1 MQLFKKRKLF
11 FYSEETVS
19 YVEAR
24 GFRSKFTA
32 TVVVLTI
39 LILTG
44 IGIANNF
51 YGDFLG
57 IGFKTASELSTE
69 NALLKEKIDH
79 MNTRLYEFSLTI
91 KNFAV
96 SDNQL
101 RTAVNLPKIDIET
114 RSMGIGG
121 TDVNT
126 YEGLVS
132 SDAASLLTSSS
143 VLLDKIEKEV
153 SLQQESYHQI
163 FKKQEENKLLF
174 SSLPAIKPMIGA
186 YTYHSFGMR
195 RDPFLGTMRMHEG
208 VDIHNDIGTP
218 VYATGDGVVGY
229 TGATGS
235 SYGIALEVNH
245 GFGYKTWYAH
255 LSKTVARSGQHV
267 KRGQLIAYSGNTGRS
282 TGPHLHYEV
291 RRNGVQQNPVEYFV
305 DDVDYE
311 KIRTQLA
318 RSSSQ

>member
-1 MQLFKKRKLF
+1 MFNKRKLF

-19 YVEAR
+19 YVEAKGYR
-24 GFRSKFTA
+24 AKLTGIIA
-32 TVVVLTI
+32 VATI
-39 LILTG
+39 LILAG
-44 IGIANNF
+44 AGVANNY

-69 NALLKEKIDH
+69 NALLKQKVRQL
-79 MNTRLYEFSLTI
+79 NTRLTD
-91 KNFAV
+91 FADALKDFAR

-114 RSMGIGG
+114 RSMGTGG
-121 TDVNT
+121 TDINT

-132 SDAASLLTSSS
+132 LDAATMLTSSS
-143 VLLDKIEKEV
+143 MLLDKIEKEIE
-153 SLQQESYHQI
+153 LQQESYHQI
-163 FKKQEENKLLF
+163 YRKQEENKVLF
-174 SSLPAIKPMIGA
+174 SSLPAIKPMSGT

-195 RDPFLGTMRMHEG
+195 RDPFLGIMRRHEG

-218 VYATGDGVVGY
+218 VYATGDGTVQY
-229 TGATGS
+229 AGATGS

-255 LSKTVARSGQHV
+255 LSKVVARSGQKV

-311 KIRTQLA
+311 KIRSQLA
-318 RSSSQ
+318 RNTVQ

>member
-1 MQLFKKRKLF
+1 VLFNKRKLF
-11 FYSEETVS
+11 FYSEDSVS
-19 YVEAR
+19 YIEAKGYR
-24 GFRSKFTA
+24 AKFTA
-32 TVVVLTI
+32 TVVVSTI
-39 LILTG
+39 LFFAVL
-44 IGIANNF
+44 GIANNYF
-51 YGDFLG
+51 GDFLG

-69 NALLKEKIDH
+69 NALLKEQIGQL
-79 MNTRLYEFSLTI
+79 NTRLTEFSQTM
-91 KNFAV
+91 KEFAQ

-121 TDVNT
+121 TDINT

-132 SDAASLLTSSS
+132 PDAASMLTSSS
-143 VLLDKIEKEV
+143 MLLDKIEKEV

-163 FKKQEENKLLF
+163 YQKQEENKVLF
-174 SSLPAIKPMIGA
+174 SSLPAIKPMSGT
-186 YTYHSFGMR
+186 YTYHSFGLR
-195 RDPFLGTMRMHEG
+195 RDPFLGTLRRHEG

-218 VYATGDGVVGY
+218 VYATGDGVVQY
-229 TGATGS
+229 SGATGS

-255 LSKTVARSGQHV
+255 LSKVVARSGQRV
-267 KRGQLIAYSGNTGRS
+267 KRGQLVAYSGNTGRS

-311 KIRTQLA
+311 KIRSQLA
-318 RSSSQ
+318 RNIVH